1 MGASSESGGSKSK
14 RCQDFFICVGIAAAV
29 AGIVVGFTY
38 MFDSFKTPIY
48 TAAITAVLGLD
59 PETDLRQQSRGPAG
73 TLISPVFNLTVGVA
87 SHSRREGARIAP
99 GTSVKVSY
107 SHLRLPMASGHVPDV
122 RVGPRKSRELPSV
135 VAHGRDVAVP
145 GFLMDSLAEEM
156 RSGQAMF
163 EVELI
168 ESDEYGWRDV
178 AKGWGMVGDTI
189 RLT

>member
-14 RCQDFFICVGIAAAV
+14 RYQHFFVCVGIAAAV

-48 TAAITAVLGLD
+48 SATITAVSGLD
-59 PETDLRQQSRGPAG
+59 PETDLRQQSRPGTG
-73 TLISPVFNLTVGVA
+73 TLSPVFNLTVGVA
-87 SHSRREGARIAP
+87 SHSRWEGARIGP

-107 SHLRLPMASGHVPDV
+107 SHLRLPMASGHVPDA
-122 RVGPRKSRELPSV
+122 RVGPRESRELPSV
-135 VAHGRDVAVP
+135 VARGRDVAVP
-145 GFLMDSLAEEM
+145 GFLMDSLADEM
-156 RSGQAMF
+156 RTGQAMF

-168 ESDEYGWRDV
+168 KSDQHGWWDV

-189 RLT
+189 TLT